1 MDLSLRPRSLQ
12 YDGSQ
17 RSLLNDS
24 PCTHTHTGMFLKWP
38 LCKKNMKRSQNLKLQ
53 RAENQQTQQTQTIRH
68 H

>member
-24 PCTHTHTGMFLKWP
+24 PCTRGHTHKHV
-38 LCKKNMKRSQNLKLQ
+38 SQMALLQ
-53 RAENQQTQQTQTIRH
+53 EKYETQSKFKTVAC
-68 H
+68 